1 MKIKPLK
8 TKIFLVTSGLAVA
21 APAGASEIFGGVYS
35 HDVDTVLTRSG
46 FERGVDFQLGW
57 RGGRIEAL
65 RAIGAP
71 SPHVY
76 ASVNS
81 EGETNF
87 ASAGIGWKAGDT
99 LYIRPGVGIAVHD
112 GPGRVVPGDQ
122 RIDFGS
128 RLLFALEFGV
138 GLQLTDRVSTELS
151 WVHLSHGQ
159 LFSRQNPGLDNI
171 GLRLNYRFR

>member
-1 MKIKPLK
+1 MKYKPLK
-8 TKIFLVTSGLAVA
+8 AKLFIIIAGLAAV
-21 APAGASEIFGGVYS
+21 PAEASEIFGGVYS
-35 HDVDTVLTRSG
+35 HDVETALTRSG
-46 FERGVDFQLGW
+46 FERGADFQLGW

-71 SPHVY
+71 SPQVF

-81 EGETNF
+81 
-87 ASAGIGWKAGDT
+87 AGDT
-99 LYIRPGVGIAVHD
+99 NYAAAGIAWKLGKPLYIRPGVGIAVHD

-128 RLLFALEFGV
+128 RVLAELEFGV
-138 GLQLTDRVSTELS
+138 GLDLGGLVSAELS

-159 LFSRQNPGLDNI
+159 LLSPQNPGIDNI